1 MMNIGSLRSK
11 YGVRVK
17 FKGGSGWK
25 QTGVF
30 VILLCQDGFESDSP
44 ERKS

>member
-17 FKGGSGWK
+17 FKGGFGWK
-25 QTGVF
+25 PTGVF
-30 VILLCQDGFESDSP
+30 VILLSQDGFESDSP